1 MVFVSLCY
9 QLCCSLSLFEKISAR
24 CQTGSVTYEQV
35 PPSSTPTMASETKTR
50 IHGKPQ
56 IMDTTANYSYLFSKL
71 ATVEHTLFFWE
82 DSFIS
87 GHETQQIRPP
97 CATAF
102 VKARWPSCPQSV
114 AGRVSRRHSSPALE
128 VGSCGHVKS
137 RFILINMIIQPLT
150 ELYDKIVVKVM
161 IIQIT
166 RMF

>member
-1 MVFVSLCY
+1 VVFVSLCY

-56 IMDTTANYSYLFSKL
+56 IMDTTTNYSYLFSKL

-87 GHETQQIRPP
+87 GHETQQICPP
-97 CATAF
+97 CAAAF

-114 AGRVSRRHSSPALE
+114 AGRVSRPSKPSVYAF
-128 VGSCGHVKS
+128 GYHVSHVPISWLVTVSFSTDQQQKGGN
-137 RFILINMIIQPLT
+137 FI
-150 ELYDKIVVKVM
+150 
-161 IIQIT
+161 
-166 RMF
+166 